1 VIFILQEGKLIIES
15 DKFTLNQFKFEN
27 NCMLENAVV
36 EYIIKG
42 TPKFDEE
49 GSISNAILICH
60 KFDGNSFAI
69 DELYPLTHDGGPLDL
84 NKYFIISITS
94 LGTSESC
101 SPSTTHLRQKFPEYT
116 FKDKVNFKKQFLK
129 DKFNIEKVLGIV
141 GTGMGGYEVFTW
153 ACEYPEDME
162 FIIIINSS
170 YKTNGYRYVV
180 SKSINSVM
188 MASDDFSAGIYNE
201 SLSRLMVSINQILY
215 SNYFSRKLFQE
226 MSNDEIDYLM
236 EEYIE
241 QSLHR
246 DIYDLKYQ
254 NDAIINYNVENQ
266 LSNIKAKTLV
276 FYPSDDLY
284 FSKKYDCLPL
294 KDLIDDCEVVFFDLA
309 DDFYDGPIDFE
320 KLVDILNPFLEDYCK

>member
-1 VIFILQEGKLIIES
+1 
-15 DKFTLNQFKFEN
+15 
-27 NCMLENAVV
+27 
-36 EYIIKG
+36 
-42 TPKFDEE
+42 
-49 GSISNAILICH
+49 
-60 KFDGNSFAI
+60 
-69 DELYPLTHDGGPLDL
+69 
-84 NKYFIISITS
+84 
-94 LGTSESC
+94 
-101 SPSTTHLRQKFPEYT
+101 
-116 FKDKVNFKKQFLK
+116 
-129 DKFNIEKVLGIV
+129 
-141 GTGMGGYEVFTW
+141 
-153 ACEYPEDME
+153 ME